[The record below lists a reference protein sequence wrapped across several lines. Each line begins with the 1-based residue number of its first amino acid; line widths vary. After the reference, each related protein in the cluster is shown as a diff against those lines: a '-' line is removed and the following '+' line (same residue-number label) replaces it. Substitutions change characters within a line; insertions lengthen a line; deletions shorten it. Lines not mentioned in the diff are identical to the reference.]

1 MDTKKTRK
9 YTQKTIEIDS
19 TISSGEHGE
28 ATKAKANASVETGEE
43 APISVGT
50 LRAGLKPYE
59 DSLDSIKNQLACM
72 HKGIS
77 SDISVLRE
85 EAKADIKATRDELMG
100 KVEQLFT
107 MQAEAASTQKEMEK
121 SLSDTTDRLT
131 TLEKSYMSLKAD
143 YKKLQE
149 KCTDLEDRSRR
160 QNIRIVGVAEGAESN
175 NITGFAAKFLAEVL
189 GADNFDSPIVIDR
202 AHRSL
207 ISKPRSG
214 ERPRPIIVRLHYFT
228 EKEKILR
235 LSRNKGNLHFDG
247 SPVYIFP
254 DISPEVGRMRATF
267 SQLKQKLRSANI
279 QYSLY
284 YPAKLVITANGSRYT
299 FTDAQAAEKFI
310 LSNKLITSEDET
322 E

>member
-9 YTQKTIEIDS
+9 YTQKTIDIDS
-19 TISSGEHGE
+19 TISSGEYGE
-28 ATKAKANASVETGEE
+28 ATKTKANASVETGEE

-50 LRAGLKPYE
+50 LRAEIRAGLKPYE
-59 DSLDSIKNQLACM
+59 ESLDSIKNQLASM

-107 MQAEAASTQKEMEK
+107 MQAEVASTQKEMEK

-131 TLEKSYMSLKAD
+131 TLEKSYRSLKAD
-143 YKKLQE
+143 HKKLQE

-175 NITGFAAKFLAEVL
+175 IITDFAAKFLARVL

-207 ISKPRSG
+207 IPKPRSG
-214 ERPRPIIVRLHYFT
+214 ERPRPII
-228 EKEKILR
+228 I
-235 LSRNKGNLHFDG
+235 
-247 SPVYIFP
+247 
-254 DISPEVGRMRATF
+254 
-267 SQLKQKLRSANI
+267 
-279 QYSLY
+279 
-284 YPAKLVITANGSRYT
+284 
-299 FTDAQAAEKFI
+299 
-310 LSNKLITSEDET
+310 
-322 E
+322 